1 MSSPSVAPA
10 VPASAAYRVMFVDL
24 DGSLLATDMTME
36 SFFRAVKIRPEV
48 LLQTPVWLLR
58 GGRPL
63 MKRRLLEIA
72 PQTETRWP
80 YSQEVVALVRKHKEE
95 GCHLVLATASDRSI
109 AQRVADDLGLFDA
122 VLATD
127 GKLNLKGPEQATG
140 DGSLLPRAR
149 L

>member
-10 VPASAAYRVMFVDL
+10 VPATADYRVLFVDL
-24 DGSLLATDMTME
+24 DGSLLATDVTME
-36 SFFRAVKIRPEV
+36 SLFRAVKIRPAV
-48 LLQTPVWLLR
+48 LLQAPVWVLR

-72 PQTETRWP
+72 PITETHWP
-80 YSQEVVALVRKHKEE
+80 YCQEVVALLRKHRQE
-95 GCHLVLATASDRSI
+95 GCHLVLATASDRAI

-127 GKLNLKGPEQATG
+127 GKIE
-140 DGSLLPRAR
+140 S
-149 L
+149 